1 MEPERNETKTGGL
14 QGASASERAAGAGLS
29 LGQYLCATREKL
41 GLSRE
46 QLTIQAHI
54 PAHYVRMM
62 ETDDYSLIADQVYL
76 LPFVRRYAAVL
87 GLDTEEVAARFVRE
101 AQQSDSQGSK
111 LGATVRVAPKKQRR
125 PIRTSRTVLVV
136 AEIVA
141 AIVIAYLW
149 LHAPKVAKA
158 PAASPAPPKAAPS
171 AAPRLGARPQ
181 PSLRAAPPAPSPG
194 TRAAPRRSEQEELS
208 P

>member
-1 MEPERNETKTGGL
+1 MEPEGNETKPGG

-46 QLTIQAHI
+46 QLTIQARI

-87 GLDTEEVAARFVRE
+87 GLDTEEIAARFVRE
-101 AQQSDSQGSK
+101 AQQSDSSASK
-111 LGATVRVAPKKQRR
+111 LGATVRMASKKRWR
-125 PIRTSRTVLVV
+125 PIPTLRTMLFVV
-136 AEIVA
+136 AIVA

-149 LHAPKVAKA
+149 LHAPKA
-158 PAASPAPPKAAPS
+158 PASSPAVAPPKSAPS
-171 AAPRLGARPQ
+171 AASRVRARPQ
-181 PSLRAAPPAPSPG
+181 PSLRAAPPAPSS
-194 TRAAPRRSEQEELS
+194 AAPAARKPREQEELS